1 MQNKNEKYKFLLTTA
16 SAVESICKKE
26 LEIYG
31 IYDVKCHNGFCIV
44 DADISF
50 FYYSQH
56 IKTANRIYIILEQM
70 QITSYDDFSVQAAN
84 LFDKMAGFEREW
96 QKKIVFKNMEEGK
109 EEVKY
114 RNKIESR
121 NKIYND
127 KLEYEDKVDYN
138 DKIEYEDSIHCK
150 YQHEKN
156 FKLDIA
162 CKKSE
167 FKSEK
172 TIYAIF
178 LKEYQR
184 KNLTASLNSGVF
196 IDDDIS
202 FAGIDIFGYSLHI
215 RGYRKFTGV
224 SPIKETLA
232 SALVI
237 HSISKDFDFIL
248 DPFCGSGTI
257 VFEAFLFVIGAK
269 VSQLNLDFCNSYFTY
284 NNEYDTEAASA
295 INSRLKKFEKLRV
308 FICSDIDKEMFE
320 ISQANFKRLVNKFG
334 LRITFEKQ
342 FTDFAVFKVKS
353 LEIEYLFLF
362 SYCDAYDVYY
372 FLTKNSLLKN
382 FVNIEKKQGLIISNL
397 PYGKRLKDDIKQN
410 KSLAALRR
418 VDKDFSLCKRCYLTN
433 MKWLNE
439 YLKNG
444 NFKKRKLYNG
454 KIEVTF
460 FQYDPDHY

>member
-1 MQNKNEKYKFLLTTA
+1 MQNKYEKYKFLLTTA
-16 SAVESICKKE
+16 SGVESICKKE

-44 DADISF
+44 DSDISF
-50 FYYSQH
+50 FYYSQY

-70 QITSYDDFSVQAAN
+70 QITSYDDFSIQAAN

-96 QKKIVFKNMEEGK
+96 QKKIEC
-109 EEVKY
+109 
-114 RNKIESR
+114 R
-121 NKIYND
+121 
-127 KLEYEDKVDYN
+127 
-138 DKIEYEDSIHCK
+138 DKIEYKDSIHCK
-150 YQHEKN
+150 YEYEKK

-232 SALVI
+232 SAMVI
-237 HSISKDFDFIL
+237 HSISKDFDFII

-257 VFEAFLFVIGAK
+257 VLEAFLFVIGTK
-269 VSQLNLDFCNSYFTY
+269 ISKLNMDFCNNYFTY
-284 NNEYDTEAASA
+284 NNEHDDEVASS

-320 ISQANFKRLVNKFG
+320 NSQANFKRLVNKFG
-334 LRITFEKQ
+334 LKISFEKQ
-342 FTDFAVFKVKS
+342 FTDFVIFKVKN
-353 LEIEYLFLF
+353 LDKEYLFLF
-362 SYCDAYDVYY
+362 SHCDAYDIYY

-382 FVNIEKKQGLIISNL
+382 FINIEKKQGLVISNL

-410 KSLAALRR
+410 KSLAALQK
-418 VDKDFSLCKRCYLTN
+418 VDKDFYLCKRCYLTN

-439 YLKNG
+439 YLKND

-460 FQYDPDHY
+460 FQYNQINF

>member
-1 MQNKNEKYKFLLTTA
+1 MQNKYEKYKFLLTTA

-44 DADISF
+44 DSDISF
-50 FYYSQH
+50 FYYSQY

-70 QITSYDDFSVQAAN
+70 QITSYDDFSIQAAN

-96 QKKIVFKNMEEGK
+96 QKKIE
-109 EEVKY
+109 
-114 RNKIESR
+114 RR
-121 NKIYND
+121 
-127 KLEYEDKVDYN
+127 
-138 DKIEYEDSIHCK
+138 DKIEYEDSIHYK
-150 YQHEKN
+150 YQQNKK

-232 SALVI
+232 SAMVI
-237 HSISKDFDFIL
+237 NSISKDFDFII

-257 VFEAFLFVIGAK
+257 VLEAFLFVIGAK
-269 VSQLNLDFCNSYFTY
+269 ISKLNMDFCNNYFTY
-284 NNEYDTEAASA
+284 NNEHDDEVASS
-295 INSRLKKFEKLRV
+295 IISRLKKFEKLRV

-320 ISQANFKRLVNKFG
+320 NSQANFKRLVNKFG
-334 LRITFEKQ
+334 LKISFEKQ
-342 FTDFAVFKVKS
+342 FTDFVIFKVKN
-353 LEIEYLFLF
+353 LDKEYLFLF
-362 SYCDAYDVYY
+362 SHCDAYDIYY

-382 FVNIEKKQGLIISNL
+382 FINIEKKQGLVISNL

-410 KSLAALRR
+410 KSLAALQK
-418 VDKDFSLCKRCYLTN
+418 VDKDFYLCKRCYLTN

-439 YLKNG
+439 YLKND

-460 FQYDPDHY
+460 FQYNQTNF